1 MKKVFSLT
9 LIFSTLI
16 YSEVNWEREQVCPVP
31 DPTFVNSLIKKM
43 SIEEK
48 VGQVI
53 QADLDFIKPSDLRD
67 YPIGSVL
74 NGGNTSPRGKLRAS
88 PAEWKSV
95 AQEFYEES
103 KRTGASIPVLWG
115 TDAVHGHSNV
125 FGATIF
131 PHNIGIGAAANP
143 QLVKDIGAAVAEEV
157 LATGLFWTFA
167 PTVTIPQNFRW
178 GRTYEGY
185 SEDPVLVSKLGSA
198 FIEGLQGTEK
208 EFLNDAKIL
217 GTAKHFLG
225 DGGTYLGIDQGDT
238 RANEENMRVIHGEPY
253 FASLNSC
260 VRVVMASFN
269 SWNGSK
275 VHGNKYLLTEV
286 LKEKMNFTGFVV
298 GDWNGHQQVPGCNA
312 GSCPESFNA
321 GVDMFMVPENWKALY
336 KNTVKQVKDGEI
348 SIERLDDAV
357 KRILTVKQQ
366 LGMFEGRVPNQT
378 KYSEVGLQKNREIAR
393 RAVRE
398 SLVLIKNNN
407 AVLPIKDQQKILV
420 IGDSADSLKIQTG
433 GWTLDWQGAN
443 NTNSDFPGSVT
454 FLQALKE
461 YENLEITHKNS
472 LSNLDLNK
480 NYDLVIVAYGEE
492 PYAEGIGDRKNLFY
506 RDSKTLNTL
515 KRLKRNGNK
524 VVSIFFTGRPLWT
537 NEFINLSDAFVVAW
551 LPGTESRGM
560 TDVLVANEDGSV
572 NYDFQ
577 GKLPFS
583 WPSDPNQST
592 IAFYDPASDAEFDYG
607 YGLTYKSPKALAS
620 LDESFEKTDDYGD
633 LVEIFSG
640 KFNSPFEGFIQENNS
655 PQIKLSSTNNTTQND
670 IVQIDFIDVDKQDDT
685 LRVTFNADGNLNSF
699 HILTTEVVGLEDFQS
714 GFLNFN
720 ARVVESS
727 GAIFLAAT
735 CGFGCMGSIDV
746 TSLLVKSKS
755 FDGYSVPLKCLT
767 DKGLDLS
774 KTISP
779 MILFGPADLT
789 IDFKNISLSKNSLKK
804 KFSC

>member
-9 LIFSTLI
+9 LILSSLI
-16 YSEVNWEREQVCPVP
+16 YSEVNWEREQICPLP
-31 DPTFVNSLIKKM
+31 DPTFVNNLMKTM

-88 PAEWKSV
+88 PAEWKSL

-103 KRTGASIPVLWG
+103 KKTGASIPVLWG

-143 QLVKDIGAAVAEEV
+143 QLVEDIGAAVAEEV

-185 SEDPVLVSKLGSA
+185 SEDPILVSKLGSA

-208 EFLNDAKIL
+208 EFLNDTKIL

-298 GDWNGHQQVPGCNA
+298 GDWNGHQQVPGCNT

-348 SIERLDDAV
+348 SKERLDDAV

-366 LGMFEGRVPNQT
+366 LGMFEGRVPIQT
-378 KYSEVGLQKNREIAR
+378 KYSEVGLQKNRDIAR

-407 AVLPIKDQQKILV
+407 LTLPIKNKQKILV

-443 NTNSDFPGSVT
+443 NTNSDFPGSIT

-607 YGLTYKSPKALAS
+607 YGLTYKSLKALAL
-620 LDESFEKTDDYGD
+620 LDESFEKSEDYGD
-633 LVEIFSG
+633 MVEIFSG

-655 PQIKLSSTNNTTQND
+655 PQIKLSSTKNTTQND
-670 IVQIDFIDVDKQDDT
+670 VVQIDFIDVDKQDDT
-685 LRVTFNADGNLNSF
+685 LRVIFNADGNLNSF

-746 TSLLVKSKS
+746 TSLLLKSKS

-789 IDFKNISLSKNSLKK
+789 IDFKNVSISKNSLKK

>member
-88 PAEWKSV
+88 PAEWKSL

-286 LKEKMNFTGFVV
+286 LKDKMNFTGFVV

-443 NTNSDFPGSVT
+443 NTNSDFPGSIT

-592 IAFYDPASDAEFDYG
+592 IAFYDPASNAEFDYG

-620 LDESFEKTDDYGD
+620 LDESFEKSDDYGD

-640 KFNSPFEGFIQENNS
+640 KFNNPFEGFIQENNS

>member
-88 PAEWKSV
+88 PAEWKSL

-348 SIERLDDAV
+348 SIKRLDDAV

-592 IAFYDPASDAEFDYG
+592 IAFYDPASNAEFDYG
-607 YGLTYKSPKALAS
+607 YGLTYKSPKALAC
-620 LDESFEKTDDYGD
+620 LDESFKKSDDYGD

-640 KFNSPFEGFIQENNS
+640 KFNNPFEGFIQENNS

>member
-1 MKKVFSLT
+1 MKKVFSLS
-9 LIFSTLI
+9 LILSSLI
-16 YSEVNWEREQVCPVP
+16 YSEVNWEREQICPLP
-31 DPTFVNSLIKKM
+31 DPTFVNNLMKTM

-88 PAEWKSV
+88 PAEWKSL

-103 KRTGASIPVLWG
+103 KKTGASIPVLWG

-143 QLVKDIGAAVAEEV
+143 QLVEDIGAAVAEEV

-198 FIEGLQGTEK
+198 FIEGLQGTKK
-208 EFLNDAKIL
+208 EFLNDTKIL

-298 GDWNGHQQVPGCNA
+298 GDWNGHQQVPGCNT

-348 SIERLDDAV
+348 SKERLDDAV

-492 PYAEGIGDRKNLFY
+492 PYAEGVGDRKNLFY

-620 LDESFEKTDDYGD
+620 LDESFEKSDDYGD

-640 KFNSPFEGFIQENNS
+640 KFNNPFEGFIQENNS

-699 HILTTEVVGLEDFQS
+699 HILTTEVIGLEDFQS

>member
-16 YSEVNWEREQVCPVP
+16 YSEVNWEREQVCPLP
-31 DPTFVNSLIKKM
+31 DPTFVNNLIKKM

-88 PAEWKSV
+88 PAEWKSL

-298 GDWNGHQQVPGCNA
+298 GDWNGHQQVPGCNT

-620 LDESFEKTDDYGD
+620 LDESFEKSDDYGD

-640 KFNSPFEGFIQENNS
+640 KFNNPFEGFIQENNS

>member
-9 LIFSTLI
+9 LIFSSLI
-16 YSEVNWEREQVCPVP
+16 HSEVNWEREQVCPVP
-31 DPTFVNSLIKKM
+31 DPAFVNNLITKM

-88 PAEWKSV
+88 PSEWKSL

-143 QLVKDIGAAVAEEV
+143 QLVKEIGAAVAEEV

-348 SIERLDDAV
+348 SKERLDDAV

-407 AVLPIKDQQKILV
+407 ATLPIKDQQKILV

-472 LSNLDLNK
+472 LSNLDLNN

-620 LDESFEKTDDYGD
+620 LDESFEKSDDFGD
-633 LVEIFSG
+633 LIEIFSG
-640 KFNSPFEGFIQENNS
+640 KFNNPFEGFIQENNS
-655 PQIKLSSTNNTTQND
+655 PQIKLSSTNNTTQNEV
-670 IVQIDFIDVDKQDDT
+670 VQTDFIDVDKQDDT
-685 LRVTFNADGNLNSF
+685 LRVIFNADGNLNSF

-727 GAIFLAAT
+727 GAVFLAAT

-746 TSLLVKSKS
+746 TSLLVKSQS

-789 IDFKNISLSKNSLKK
+789 IDFKNISISKNSLKK
-804 KFSC
+804 KLSC

>member
-1 MKKVFSLT
+1 MKKVFSLS
-9 LIFSTLI
+9 LILSSLI
-16 YSEVNWEREQVCPVP
+16 YSEVNWEREQICPLP
-31 DPTFVNSLIKKM
+31 DPTFVNNLMKTM

-88 PAEWKSV
+88 PAEWKSL

-103 KRTGASIPVLWG
+103 KKTGASIPVLWG

-143 QLVKDIGAAVAEEV
+143 QLVEDIGAAVAEEV

-198 FIEGLQGTEK
+198 FIEGLQGTKK
-208 EFLNDAKIL
+208 EFLNDTKIL

-298 GDWNGHQQVPGCNA
+298 GDWNGHQQVPGCNT

-348 SIERLDDAV
+348 SKERLDDAV

-620 LDESFEKTDDYGD
+620 LDESFEKSDDYGD

-640 KFNSPFEGFIQENNS
+640 KFNNPFEGFIQENNS

-699 HILTTEVVGLEDFQS
+699 HILTTEVIGLEDFQS

>member
-1 MKKVFSLT
+1 MKKVFSLS
-9 LIFSTLI
+9 LILSSLI
-16 YSEVNWEREQVCPVP
+16 YPEVNWEREQICPLP
-31 DPTFVNSLIKKM
+31 DPTFVNNLMKTM

-88 PAEWKSV
+88 PAEWKSL

-103 KRTGASIPVLWG
+103 KKTGASIPVLWG

-143 QLVKDIGAAVAEEV
+143 QLVEDIGVAVAEEV

-198 FIEGLQGTEK
+198 FIEGLQGTKK
-208 EFLNDAKIL
+208 EFLNDTKIL

-620 LDESFEKTDDYGD
+620 LDESFEKSDDYGD

-640 KFNSPFEGFIQENNS
+640 KFNNPFEGFIQENNS

-699 HILTTEVVGLEDFQS
+699 HILTTEVIGLEDFQS

-789 IDFKNISLSKNSLKK
+789 IDFKNISISKNSLKK

>member
-88 PAEWKSV
+88 PAEWKSL

-592 IAFYDPASDAEFDYG
+592 IAFYDPASNAEFDYG

-620 LDESFEKTDDYGD
+620 LDESFEKSDDYGD

-640 KFNSPFEGFIQENNS
+640 KFNNPFEGFIQENNS

-699 HILTTEVVGLEDFQS
+699 HILTTEVIGLEDFQS

>member
-88 PAEWKSV
+88 PAEWKSL

-286 LKEKMNFTGFVV
+286 LKDKMNFTGFVV

-443 NTNSDFPGSVT
+443 NTNSDFPGSIT

-620 LDESFEKTDDYGD
+620 LDESFEKSDDYGD

-640 KFNSPFEGFIQENNS
+640 KFNNPFEGFIQENNS
-655 PQIKLSSTNNTTQND
+655 PQIKLSPTNNTTQND

>member
-9 LIFSTLI
+9 LIFSSLI
-16 YSEVNWEREQVCPVP
+16 YSEVNWKREQICPLP
-31 DPTFVNSLIKKM
+31 DPIFVNNLMKTM

-53 QADLDFIKPSDLRD
+53 QADLDFIEPSDLRD

-88 PAEWKSV
+88 PAEWKSL

-103 KRTGASIPVLWG
+103 KKTGASIPVLWG

-143 QLVKDIGAAVAEEV
+143 QLVQDIGAAVAEEV

-298 GDWNGHQQVPGCNA
+298 GDWNGHQQVPGCNT

-336 KNTVKQVKDGEI
+336 RNTVKQVKNGEI
-348 SIERLDDAV
+348 SKERLDDAV

-378 KYSEVGLQKNREIAR
+378 KYSEVGLQKNRDIAR

-407 AVLPIKDQQKILV
+407 ATLPIKHKQKILV

-443 NTNSDFPGSVT
+443 NTNSDFPGSIT

-560 TDVLVANEDGSV
+560 TDVLVANDDGSV

-670 IVQIDFIDVDKQDDT
+670 VVQIDFIDVDKQDDT
-685 LRVTFNADGNLNSF
+685 LRVIFNADGNLNSF
-699 HILTTEVVGLEDFQS
+699 HILTTEVVGLENFKS

-720 ARVVESS
+720 SRVVESS

-789 IDFKNISLSKNSLKK
+789 IDFKNISISKNPLKK

>member
-9 LIFSTLI
+9 LIFSSLI
-16 YSEVNWEREQVCPVP
+16 HSEVNWEREQVCPVP
-31 DPTFVNSLIKKM
+31 DPAFVNNLITKM

-88 PAEWKSV
+88 PSEWKSL

-143 QLVKDIGAAVAEEV
+143 QLVKEIGAAVAEEV

-348 SIERLDDAV
+348 SKERLDDAV

-407 AVLPIKDQQKILV
+407 ATLPIKDQQKILV

-472 LSNLDLNK
+472 LSNLDLNN

-620 LDESFEKTDDYGD
+620 LDESFEKSDEFGD
-633 LVEIFSG
+633 LIEIFSG
-640 KFNSPFEGFIQENNS
+640 KFNNPFEGFIQENNS

-685 LRVTFNADGNLNSF
+685 LRVIFNADGNLNSF

-727 GAIFLAAT
+727 GAVFLAAT

-746 TSLLVKSKS
+746 TSLLVKSQS

-789 IDFKNISLSKNSLKK
+789 IDFKNISISKNSLKK
-804 KFSC
+804 KLSC

>member
-9 LIFSTLI
+9 LIFSSLI
-16 YSEVNWEREQVCPVP
+16 HSEVNWEREQVCPVP
-31 DPTFVNSLIKKM
+31 DPTFVNNLIAKM

-88 PAEWKSV
+88 PSEWKSL

-143 QLVKDIGAAVAEEV
+143 QLVKEIGAAVAEEV

-348 SIERLDDAV
+348 SKERLDDAV

-407 AVLPIKDQQKILV
+407 ATLPIKDQQKILV

-472 LSNLDLNK
+472 LSNLDLNN

-620 LDESFEKTDDYGD
+620 LDESFEKSDEFGD
-633 LVEIFSG
+633 LIEIFSG
-640 KFNSPFEGFIQENNS
+640 KFNNPFEGFIQENNS
-655 PQIKLSSTNNTTQND
+655 PQIKLSSTNNTTQNEV
-670 IVQIDFIDVDKQDDT
+670 VQTDFIDVDKQDDT
-685 LRVTFNADGNLNSF
+685 LRVIFNADGNLNSF

-727 GAIFLAAT
+727 GAVFLAAT

-746 TSLLVKSKS
+746 TSLLVKSQS

-789 IDFKNISLSKNSLKK
+789 IDFKNISISKNSLKK
-804 KFSC
+804 KLSC

>member
-1 MKKVFSLT
+1 MKKVFSLS
-9 LIFSTLI
+9 LILSSLI
-16 YSEVNWEREQVCPVP
+16 YSEVNWEREQICPLP
-31 DPTFVNSLIKKM
+31 DPTFVNNLMKTM

-74 NGGNTSPRGKLRAS
+74 NGGNTSPRGELRAS
-88 PAEWKSV
+88 PAEWKSL

-103 KRTGASIPVLWG
+103 KKTGASIPVLWG

-143 QLVKDIGAAVAEEV
+143 QLVEDIGAAVAEEV

-198 FIEGLQGTEK
+198 FIEGLQGTKK
-208 EFLNDAKIL
+208 EFLNDTKIL

-298 GDWNGHQQVPGCNA
+298 GDWNGHQQVPGCNT

-348 SIERLDDAV
+348 SKERLDDAV

-620 LDESFEKTDDYGD
+620 LDESFEKSDDYGD

-640 KFNSPFEGFIQENNS
+640 KFNNPFEGFIQENNS

-699 HILTTEVVGLEDFQS
+699 HILTTEVIGLEDFQS

>member
-88 PAEWKSV
+88 PAEWKSL

-592 IAFYDPASDAEFDYG
+592 IAFYDPASNAEFDYG

-620 LDESFEKTDDYGD
+620 LDESFEKSDDYGD

-640 KFNSPFEGFIQENNS
+640 KFNNPFEGFIQENNS

-685 LRVTFNADGNLNSF
+685 LRVIFNADGNLNSF

>member
-1 MKKVFSLT
+1 MRKVFSLT
-9 LIFSTLI
+9 LILSSLI
-16 YSEVNWEREQVCPVP
+16 YSEVNWEREQICPLP
-31 DPTFVNSLIKKM
+31 DPTFVNNLMKTM

-53 QADLDFIKPSDLRD
+53 QADLDFIEPSDLRD

-74 NGGNTSPRGKLRAS
+74 NGGNTSPRGKLRSS
-88 PAEWKSV
+88 PAEWKSL

-103 KRTGASIPVLWG
+103 KKTGASIPVLWG

-143 QLVKDIGAAVAEEV
+143 QLVEDIGAAVAEEV

-185 SEDPVLVSKLGSA
+185 SEDPMLVSKLGSA

-208 EFLNDAKIL
+208 EFLSDAKIL

-298 GDWNGHQQVPGCNA
+298 GDWNGHQQVPGCNT

-620 LDESFEKTDDYGD
+620 LDESFEKSDDYGD

-640 KFNSPFEGFIQENNS
+640 KFNNPFEGFIQENNS

>member
-31 DPTFVNSLIKKM
+31 DPTFVNNLIKKM

-88 PAEWKSV
+88 PAEWKSL

-620 LDESFEKTDDYGD
+620 LDESFEKSDDYGD

-640 KFNSPFEGFIQENNS
+640 KFNNPFEGFIQENNS
-655 PQIKLSSTNNTTQND
+655 PQIKLSSTNNTTQNE

>member
-88 PAEWKSV
+88 PAEWKSL

-443 NTNSDFPGSVT
+443 NTNSDFPGSIT

-620 LDESFEKTDDYGD
+620 LDESFEKSDDYGD

-640 KFNSPFEGFIQENNS
+640 KFNNPFEGFIQENNS

-699 HILTTEVVGLEDFQS
+699 HILTTDVVGIEDFQS
-714 GFLNFN
+714 CFLNFN

>member
-9 LIFSTLI
+9 LILSSLI
-16 YSEVNWEREQVCPVP
+16 YSEVNWEREQICPLP
-31 DPTFVNSLIKKM
+31 DPTFVNNLMKTM

-67 YPIGSVL
+67 FPIGSVL

-88 PAEWKSV
+88 PAEWKSL
-95 AQEFYEES
+95 AQEFYKES
-103 KRTGASIPVLWG
+103 KKTGASIPVLWG

-143 QLVKDIGAAVAEEV
+143 QLVEDIGAAVAEEV

-185 SEDPVLVSKLGSA
+185 SEDPILVSKLGSA

-208 EFLNDAKIL
+208 EFLNDTKIL

-298 GDWNGHQQVPGCNA
+298 GDWNGHQQVPGCNT

-348 SIERLDDAV
+348 SKERLDDAV

-378 KYSEVGLQKNREIAR
+378 KYSKVGLQKNREIAR

-443 NTNSDFPGSVT
+443 NTNSDFPGSIT

-607 YGLTYKSPKALAS
+607 YGLTYKSLKALAL
-620 LDESFEKTDDYGD
+620 LDESFEKSEDYGD
-633 LVEIFSG
+633 MVEIFSG

-670 IVQIDFIDVDKQDDT
+670 VVQIDFIDVDKQDDT
-685 LRVTFNADGNLNSF
+685 LRVIFNADGNLNSF

-735 CGFGCMGSIDV
+735 CGFGCMGSIDF

>member
-88 PAEWKSV
+88 PAEWKSL

-443 NTNSDFPGSVT
+443 NTNSDFPGSIT

-592 IAFYDPASDAEFDYG
+592 IAFYDPASNAEFDYG

-620 LDESFEKTDDYGD
+620 LDESFEKSDNYGD

-640 KFNSPFEGFIQENNS
+640 KFNNPFEGFIQENNS

>member
-9 LIFSTLI
+9 LIFSSLI
-16 YSEVNWEREQVCPVP
+16 YSEVNWKREQICPLP
-31 DPTFVNSLIKKM
+31 DPTFVNNLMKTM

-53 QADLDFIKPSDLRD
+53 QADLDFIEPSDLRD

-88 PAEWKSV
+88 PAEWKSL

-103 KRTGASIPVLWG
+103 KKTGASIPVLWG

-143 QLVKDIGAAVAEEV
+143 QLVEDIGAAVAEEV

-238 RANEENMRVIHGEPY
+238 RANEGNMRVIHGEPY

-298 GDWNGHQQVPGCNA
+298 GDWNGHQQVPGCNT

-336 KNTVKQVKDGEI
+336 RNTVKQVKNGEI
-348 SIERLDDAV
+348 SKERLDDAV

-378 KYSEVGLQKNREIAR
+378 KYSEVGLKKNRDIAR

-407 AVLPIKDQQKILV
+407 ATLPIKHKQKILV

-443 NTNSDFPGSVT
+443 NTNSDFPGSIT

-560 TDVLVANEDGSV
+560 TDVLVANDDGSV

-670 IVQIDFIDVDKQDDT
+670 VVQIDFIDVDKQDDT
-685 LRVTFNADGNLNSF
+685 LRVIFNADGNLNSF
-699 HILTTEVVGLEDFQS
+699 HILTTEVVGLENFKS

-720 ARVVESS
+720 SRIVESS

-789 IDFKNISLSKNSLKK
+789 IDFKNISISKNPLKK

>member
-31 DPTFVNSLIKKM
+31 DPTFVNSLITKM

-88 PAEWKSV
+88 PAEWKSL

-143 QLVKDIGAAVAEEV
+143 QLVKEIGAAVAEEV

-286 LKEKMNFTGFVV
+286 LKEKIY
-298 GDWNGHQQVPGCNA
+298 
-312 GSCPESFNA
+312 E
-321 GVDMFMVPENWKALY
+321 
-336 KNTVKQVKDGEI
+336 NTVY
-348 SIERLDDAV
+348 IEPLD
-357 KRILTVKQQ
+357 
-366 LGMFEGRVPNQT
+366 
-378 KYSEVGLQKNREIAR
+378 
-393 RAVRE
+393 
-398 SLVLIKNNN
+398 
-407 AVLPIKDQQKILV
+407 
-420 IGDSADSLKIQTG
+420 
-433 GWTLDWQGAN
+433 
-443 NTNSDFPGSVT
+443 
-454 FLQALKE
+454 QAKE
-461 YENLEITHKNS
+461 YILMGLRIS
-472 LSNLDLNK
+472 
-480 NYDLVIVAYGEE
+480 
-492 PYAEGIGDRKNLFY
+492 EG
-506 RDSKTLNTL
+506 
-515 KRLKRNGNK
+515 
-524 VVSIFFTGRPLWT
+524 
-537 NEFINLSDAFVVAW
+537 
-551 LPGTESRGM
+551 
-560 TDVLVANEDGSV
+560 
-572 NYDFQ
+572 
-577 GKLPFS
+577 
-583 WPSDPNQST
+583 
-592 IAFYDPASDAEFDYG
+592 
-607 YGLTYKSPKALAS
+607 
-620 LDESFEKTDDYGD
+620 
-633 LVEIFSG
+633 
-640 KFNSPFEGFIQENNS
+640 
-655 PQIKLSSTNNTTQND
+655 
-670 IVQIDFIDVDKQDDT
+670 
-685 LRVTFNADGNLNSF
+685 
-699 HILTTEVVGLEDFQS
+699 
-714 GFLNFN
+714 
-720 ARVVESS
+720 
-727 GAIFLAAT
+727 
-735 CGFGCMGSIDV
+735 
-746 TSLLVKSKS
+746 
-755 FDGYSVPLKCLT
+755 
-767 DKGLDLS
+767 
-774 KTISP
+774 
-779 MILFGPADLT
+779 
-789 IDFKNISLSKNSLKK
+789 ISLSRVEKICDHKIKERNIRYLSDLGLITIDNDRLFVNASGRLVLNQIINKLTEDT
-804 KFSC
+804 FY

>member
-31 DPTFVNSLIKKM
+31 DPTFVNNLIKKM

-88 PAEWKSV
+88 PAEWKSL

-620 LDESFEKTDDYGD
+620 LDESFEKSDDYGD

-640 KFNSPFEGFIQENNS
+640 KFNNPFEGFIQENNS

>member
-1 MKKVFSLT
+1 MRKVFSLT
-9 LIFSTLI
+9 LILSSLI
-16 YSEVNWEREQVCPVP
+16 YSEVNWEREQICPLP
-31 DPTFVNSLIKKM
+31 DPTFVNNLMKTM

-53 QADLDFIKPSDLRD
+53 QADLDFIEPSDLRD

-74 NGGNTSPRGKLRAS
+74 NGGNTSPRGKLRSS
-88 PAEWKSV
+88 PAEWKSL

-103 KRTGASIPVLWG
+103 KKTGASIPVLWG

-143 QLVKDIGAAVAEEV
+143 QLVEDIGAAVAEEV

-198 FIEGLQGTEK
+198 FIEGLQGTKK
-208 EFLNDAKIL
+208 EFLNDTKIL

-620 LDESFEKTDDYGD
+620 LDESFEKSDDYGD

-640 KFNSPFEGFIQENNS
+640 KFNNPFEGFIQENNS

>member
-1 MKKVFSLT
+1 MKKAFSLT
-9 LIFSTLI
+9 LIFSSLI
-16 YSEVNWEREQVCPVP
+16 YSEVNWEREKVCPLP
-31 DPTFVNSLIKKM
+31 DPTFVSSLMKTM

-88 PAEWKSV
+88 PTEWKSL

-103 KRTGASIPVLWG
+103 KKTGASIPVLWG

-143 QLVKDIGAAVAEEV
+143 QLVEDIGAAVAEEV

-208 EFLNDAKIL
+208 EFLSDVKIL

-298 GDWNGHQQVPGCNA
+298 GDWNGHQQVPGCNS

-336 KNTVKQVKDGEI
+336 KNTIKQVKDGEI
-348 SIERLDDAV
+348 SKERLDDAV

-378 KYSEVGLQKNREIAR
+378 KYSEVGLQKNRDIAR

-398 SLVLIKNNN
+398 SLVLIKNNK
-407 AVLPIKDQQKILV
+407 ATLPIKNKQKILV

-515 KRLKRNGNK
+515 KRLKRNGNNI
-524 VVSIFFTGRPLWT
+524 VSIFFTGRPLWT

-551 LPGTESRGM
+551 LPGTESRGI

-592 IAFYDPASDAEFDYG
+592 VAFYDVASVAEFDYG
-607 YGLTYKSPKALAS
+607 YGLTYKSPIALAS
-620 LDESFEKTDDYGD
+620 LDESFKKSDDYGD

-640 KFNSPFEGFIQENNS
+640 KFVSPFEGFIQENNS
-655 PQIKLSSTNNTTQND
+655 PQIKFSSTNNTTQNGV
-670 IVQIDFIDVDKQDDT
+670 VQIDFIDVDKQDDT
-685 LRVTFNADGNLNSF
+685 LRVIFNSDGNLNSF
-699 HILTTEVVGLEDFQS
+699 HVLTTEVVGLEDFQS

-720 ARVVESS
+720 ARVMESS

-735 CGFGCMGSIDV
+735 CGFGCMGSINV
-746 TSLLVKSKS
+746 TSLLEKSLF
-755 FDGYSVPLKCLT
+755 FDGYSVPLKCLA

-779 MILFGPADLT
+779 MILFGPADLI

-804 KFSC
+804 KFNC

>member
-88 PAEWKSV
+88 PAEWKSL

-443 NTNSDFPGSVT
+443 NTNSDFPGSIT

-592 IAFYDPASDAEFDYG
+592 IAFYDPASNAEFDYG

-620 LDESFEKTDDYGD
+620 LDESFEKSDDYGD

-640 KFNSPFEGFIQENNS
+640 KFNNPFEGFIQENNS

>member
-88 PAEWKSV
+88 PAEWKSL

-443 NTNSDFPGSVT
+443 NTNSDFPGSIT

-620 LDESFEKTDDYGD
+620 LDESFETSDDYGD

-640 KFNSPFEGFIQENNS
+640 KFNNPFEGFIQENNS

>member
-31 DPTFVNSLIKKM
+31 DPTFVNNLIAKM

-88 PAEWKSV
+88 PSEWKSL

-143 QLVKDIGAAVAEEV
+143 QLVKEIGAAVAEEV

-348 SIERLDDAV
+348 SKERLDDAV

-443 NTNSDFPGSVT
+443 NTNSDFPGSIT

-515 KRLKRNGNK
+515 KRLKRSGNK

-620 LDESFEKTDDYGD
+620 LDESFEKSDEFGD
-633 LVEIFSG
+633 LIEIFSG
-640 KFNSPFEGFIQENNS
+640 KFNNPFEGFIQENNS
-655 PQIKLSSTNNTTQND
+655 PQIKLSSTNNTTQNEV
-670 IVQIDFIDVDKQDDT
+670 VQTDFIDVDKQDDT
-685 LRVTFNADGNLNSF
+685 LRVIFNADGNLNSF

-727 GAIFLAAT
+727 GAVFLAAT

-746 TSLLVKSKS
+746 TSLLVKSQS

-789 IDFKNISLSKNSLKK
+789 IDFKNISISKNSLKK
-804 KFSC
+804 KLSC

>member
-88 PAEWKSV
+88 PAEWKSL

-407 AVLPIKDQQKILV
+407 AVLPMKDQQKILV

-620 LDESFEKTDDYGD
+620 LDESFEKSDDYGD

-640 KFNSPFEGFIQENNS
+640 KFNNPFEGFIQENNS
-655 PQIKLSSTNNTTQND
+655 PQIKLSPTNNTTQND

-699 HILTTEVVGLEDFQS
+699 HILTTEVVGLKDFQS

>member
-16 YSEVNWEREQVCPVP
+16 YSQVNWEREQVCPVP

-88 PAEWKSV
+88 PAEWKSL

-348 SIERLDDAV
+348 SKERLDDAV

-378 KYSEVGLQKNREIAR
+378 KYSKVGLQKNREIAR

-592 IAFYDPASDAEFDYG
+592 ISFYDPASDAEFDYG

-620 LDESFEKTDDYGD
+620 LDESFEKSDDYGD

-640 KFNSPFEGFIQENNS
+640 KFNNPFEGFIQENNS

-699 HILTTEVVGLEDFQS
+699 HILTTEVVGLKDFQS

>member
-1 MKKVFSLT
+1 MKKVFSLS
-9 LIFSTLI
+9 LILSSLI
-16 YSEVNWEREQVCPVP
+16 YSEVNWEREQICPLP
-31 DPTFVNSLIKKM
+31 DPTFVNNLMKTM

-88 PAEWKSV
+88 PTEWKSL

-103 KRTGASIPVLWG
+103 KKTGASIPVLWG

-143 QLVKDIGAAVAEEV
+143 QLVEDIGAAVAEEV

-198 FIEGLQGTEK
+198 FIEGLQGTKK
-208 EFLNDAKIL
+208 EFLNDTKIL

-298 GDWNGHQQVPGCNA
+298 GDWNGHQQVPGCNT

-348 SIERLDDAV
+348 SKERLDDAV

-378 KYSEVGLQKNREIAR
+378 KYSEVGLQKNRDIAR

-407 AVLPIKDQQKILV
+407 ATLPIKNKQKILV

-443 NTNSDFPGSVT
+443 NANSDFPGSIT
-454 FLQALKE
+454 FLEALKE

-560 TDVLVANEDGSV
+560 TDVLVANDDGSV

-620 LDESFEKTDDYGD
+620 LDESFEKSDDYGD
-633 LVEIFSG
+633 LVGIFSG

-655 PQIKLSSTNNTTQND
+655 PQIKLSSTNNTTQNGV
-670 IVQIDFIDVDKQDDT
+670 VQIDFIDVDKQDDT
-685 LRVTFNADGNLNSF
+685 LRVIFNADGNLNSF

-746 TSLLVKSKS
+746 TSLLVESKS

-789 IDFKNISLSKNSLKK
+789 IDFKNISISKNPLKK

>member
-1 MKKVFSLT
+1 MKKVFSLS
-9 LIFSTLI
+9 LILSSLI
-16 YSEVNWEREQVCPVP
+16 YSEVNWEREQICPLP
-31 DPTFVNSLIKKM
+31 DPTFVNNLMKTM

-53 QADLDFIKPSDLRD
+53 QADLDFIEPSDLRD

-74 NGGNTSPRGKLRAS
+74 NGGNTSPRGKLRSS
-88 PAEWKSV
+88 PAEWKSL

-103 KRTGASIPVLWG
+103 KKTGASIPVLWG

-143 QLVKDIGAAVAEEV
+143 QLVEDIGAAVAEEV

-198 FIEGLQGTEK
+198 FIEGLQGTKK
-208 EFLNDAKIL
+208 EFLNDTKIL

-298 GDWNGHQQVPGCNA
+298 GDWNGHQQVPGCNT

-348 SIERLDDAV
+348 SKERLDDAV

-607 YGLTYKSPKALAS
+607 YGLTYKSPKALTS
-620 LDESFEKTDDYGD
+620 LDESFEKSDDYGD

-640 KFNSPFEGFIQENNS
+640 KFNNPFEGFIQENNS

-699 HILTTEVVGLEDFQS
+699 HILTTEVIGLEDFQS

-746 TSLLVKSKS
+746 TSLLLKSES

-789 IDFKNISLSKNSLKK
+789 IDFKNVSISKNSLKK

>member
-88 PAEWKSV
+88 PAEWKSL

-103 KRTGASIPVLWG
+103 KNTGASIPVLWG

-620 LDESFEKTDDYGD
+620 LDESFEKSDDYGD

-640 KFNSPFEGFIQENNS
+640 KFNNPFEGFIQENNS

>member
-1 MKKVFSLT
+1 MKKVFSLS
-9 LIFSTLI
+9 LILSSLI
-16 YSEVNWEREQVCPVP
+16 YSEVNWEREQICPLP
-31 DPTFVNSLIKKM
+31 DPTFVNNLMKTM

-74 NGGNTSPRGKLRAS
+74 NGGNTSPRGELRAS
-88 PAEWKSV
+88 PAEWKSL

-103 KRTGASIPVLWG
+103 KKTGASIPVLWG

-143 QLVKDIGAAVAEEV
+143 QLVEDIGAAVAEEV

-198 FIEGLQGTEK
+198 FIEGLQGTKK
-208 EFLNDAKIL
+208 EFLNDTKIL

-275 VHGNKYLLTEV
+275 VHGNKLLLTEV

-298 GDWNGHQQVPGCNA
+298 GDWNGHQQVPGCNT

-348 SIERLDDAV
+348 SKERLDDAV

-607 YGLTYKSPKALAS
+607 YGLTYKSPKALTS
-620 LDESFEKTDDYGD
+620 LDESFEKSDDYGD

-640 KFNSPFEGFIQENNS
+640 KFNNPFEGFIQENNS

-699 HILTTEVVGLEDFQS
+699 HILTTEVIGLEDFQS

-746 TSLLVKSKS
+746 TSLLLKSES

-789 IDFKNISLSKNSLKK
+789 IDFKNVSISKNSLKK

>member
-88 PAEWKSV
+88 PAEWKSL
-95 AQEFYEES
+95 AQEFYDES

-592 IAFYDPASDAEFDYG
+592 IAFYDPASNAEFDYG

-620 LDESFEKTDDYGD
+620 LDESFEKSDDYGD

-640 KFNSPFEGFIQENNS
+640 KFNNPFEGFIQENNS

>member
-88 PAEWKSV
+88 PAEWKSL

-143 QLVKDIGAAVAEEV
+143 QLVRDIGAAVAEEV

-378 KYSEVGLQKNREIAR
+378 KYSKVGLQKNREIAR

-592 IAFYDPASDAEFDYG
+592 ISFYDPASDAEFDYG

-620 LDESFEKTDDYGD
+620 LDESFEKSDDYGD

-640 KFNSPFEGFIQENNS
+640 KFNNPFEGFIQENNS

-699 HILTTEVVGLEDFQS
+699 HILTTEVIGLEDFQS

>member
-88 PAEWKSV
+88 PAEWKSL

-592 IAFYDPASDAEFDYG
+592 IAFYDPASNAEFDYG

-620 LDESFEKTDDYGD
+620 LDESFEKSDDYGD

-640 KFNSPFEGFIQENNS
+640 KFNNPFEGFIQENNS

>member
-88 PAEWKSV
+88 PAEWKSL

-480 NYDLVIVAYGEE
+480 NYDIVIIAYGEE

-560 TDVLVANEDGSV
+560 TDVIVANEDGSV

-620 LDESFEKTDDYGD
+620 LDESFEKSDDYGD

-640 KFNSPFEGFIQENNS
+640 KFNNPFEGFIQENNS

-727 GAIFLAAT
+727 GAVFLAAT